1 MLHGFF
7 GFFIET
13 RININGDEYYN
24 IRICLEDEK
33 TKTWKI
39 ITITAVIFTAVAL
52 TTASAFA
59 LWWISNPQANY
70 SSYTGTG
77 MPMAQAPQEAQSI
90 ADEEPPV
97 LYTPTTSQV
106 TVPANQ
112 GYGGWGWGGG
122 GCMGNWIFGATTY
135 SSPTTT
141 PLTLAQASQIAE
153 EYVAT
158 LNNPDLQFT
167 HVEEYTQNF
176 YVQVGEKS
184 TGYGA
189 FELLVNKNT
198 GVVTPEIGP
207 NMMWN
212 TKYTFTTGVC
222 NWFRA
227 TPTTTPTVTATQAEA
242 NAQQYLD
249 TYYAGTTVGEVT
261 TFYGYYTIEVES
273 NGGIYGMLSVN
284 SYTGQVWFHT
294 WHGSFIQ
301 ENTIA

>member
-1 MLHGFF
+1 M
-7 GFFIET
+7 
-13 RININGDEYYN
+13 R
-24 IRICLEDEK
+24 K
-33 TKTWKI
+33 MKTWKI
-39 ITITAVIFTAVAL
+39 ITIATVIFTTVAL

-59 LWWISNPQANY
+59 LWWFSNPQTSY
-70 SSYTGTG
+70 SDYTETGTPTAQT
-77 MPMAQAPQEAQSI
+77 PMNQATIAQAPQEAQDI
-90 ADEEPPV
+90 AGEEPPV
-97 LYTPTTSQV
+97 LYTPPISQV

-112 GYGGWGWGGG
+112 GYGGWGGG

-135 SSPTTT
+135 SSTKTT
-141 PLTLAQASQIAE
+141 PLTLTQASQIAE

-158 LNNPDLQFT
+158 LNNPDLEVA

-176 YVQVGEKS
+176 YVEVGEKS

-189 FELLVNKNT
+189 FELLINKNT

-227 TPTTTPTVTATQAEA
+227 TLTTTPTITANQAEA

-249 TYYAGTTVGEVT
+249 VYYPGTTVSDVT

-273 NGGIYGMLSVN
+273 NGGVYVMLSVN

-301 ENTIA
+301 EVA